1 MLKNR
6 LPTKNLFTEQLKILS
21 LMLSKI
27 FTFLKS
33 LYDSV
38 IWFEIKN
45 NKKNYRLKGNEKFII
60 IKSKNDSR
68 LKIYKNY
75 FNDYPSKKK
84 DYREDIFFVLSKKH
98 KTKLEI
104 LCTGWLYKGNEW
116 IITEINKKI
125 ILKNVFLLFDFFTPK
140 KLRNKGYYKKI
151 LIKISQK
158 YKNNKLAIYSLI
170 EISKVLKLSKMLVL
184 NLRKN

>member
-1 MLKNR
+1 
-6 LPTKNLFTEQLKILS
+6 
-21 LMLSKI
+21 MLSKI
-27 FTFLKS
+27 FSFLKS

-84 DYREDIFFVLSKKH
+84 RLSRGYIFFVLSKKH

-158 YKNNKLAIYSLI
+158 YKNNKLAIYSLDRNKQ
-170 EISKVLKLSKMLVL
+170 SLKAI
-184 NLRKN
+184 KNAGFEFKKKINGI

>member
-1 MLKNR
+1 
-6 LPTKNLFTEQLKILS
+6 
-21 LMLSKI
+21 MLSKI

-60 IKSKNDSR
+60 IKSKNDRR

-84 DYREDIFFVLSKKH
+84 RLSGGYIFFVLSKKH

-158 YKNNKLAIYSLI
+158 YKNKKLAIYSLDRNKQ
-170 EISKVLKLSKMLVL
+170 SLKAI
-184 NLRKN
+184 KNAGFEFKKKINGI

>member
-1 MLKNR
+1 MLN
-6 LPTKNLFTEQLKILS
+6 
-21 LMLSKI
+21 KI
-27 FTFLKS
+27 FTFIKS

-60 IKSKNDSR
+60 IKSKNDRR

-84 DYREDIFFVLSKKH
+84 RLSRGYSFLVLSKKH

-116 IITEINKKI
+116 IITEINKKV

-158 YKNNKLAIYSLI
+158 YKNKKLAIYSLDRNKQI
-170 EISKVLKLSKMLVL
+170 LKAI
-184 NLRKN
+184 KNAGFEFKKKINGI